1 MFIKRIQGV
10 TEYSLEAD
18 HTYVI
23 KDEVDT
29 VNLSIITKTIGTGN
43 SDIVKSTNI
52 PTGHALTLFKNGEE
66 WKNVFVDCAF
76 KKGTDIANKSK
87 INITNAFM
95 TGSEYN
101 GNTKPKIF
109 VLDYEVV
116 EGGNAPQTNVA
127 NADFMQ
133 VSEDMEG
140 LPFS

>member
-1 MFIKRIQGV
+1 MGLKIETDGKAVTVVRKDGV
-10 TEYSLEAD
+10 SQSGKAYTMYSLM
-18 HTYVI
+18 Y
-23 KDEVDT
+23 
-29 VNLSIITKTIGTGN
+29 S
-43 SDIVKSTNI
+43 
-52 PTGHALTLFKNGEE
+52 FKNSNEE

-116 EGGNAPQTNVA
+116 EGGQPAPA
-127 NADFMQ
+127 PSGDMDFMK
-133 VSEDMEG
+133 VDADLDEG